1 MKLIENIK
9 ITDFGKKGG
18 GLKKILLPLSTYMYG
33 QDSKYPVI
41 IRYLKLFWQHLEYKT
56 NF

>member
-41 IRYLKLFWQHLEYKT
+41 IRY
-56 NF
+56 